1 MARRYR
7 KSRAVS
13 QRQYRA
19 RLAKYERYK
28 ETTLDPKSFKEWN
41 APYRQSQFMRKE
53 YKIYLRQFKKR
64 KESSTFGF
72 RLTDEGN
79 EVQAYD
85 YRDFREQYLL
95 YRNTLQEEVKM
106 GERARIGSIISEMI
120 NDQAYELSRKKA
132 QVLADYLIREER
144 QILIDKKLIS
154 LKTLKTGETVE
165 VIKRKRLELLVRQ
178 GEFVRSELG
187 FWNDIKEYY
196 QTLVEGGAS
205 SAEAKKQI
213 GMTYFKSPE

>member
-7 KSRAVS
+7 KSRTVS

-53 YKIYLRQFKKR
+53 YKIYLRRFKKR
-64 KESSTFGF
+64 QESSTFGF

-79 EVQAYD
+79 EIQAYD

-106 GERARIGSIISEMI
+106 GERSRVGSVISEMI

-144 QILIDKKLIS
+144 QTLIDKKLIS
-154 LKTLKTGETVE
+154 LKTLETGETVE
-165 VIKRKRLELLVRQ
+165 VIKRKRLELLIRQ
-178 GEFVRSELG
+178 GEFVRGDVGL
-187 FWNDIKEYY
+187 WNKIKEDYRA
-196 QTLVEGGAS
+196 LIKGGAS
-205 SAEAKKQI
+205 SSEAKNQI
-213 GMTYFKSPE
+213 GITYFRSPE

>member
-1 MARRYR
+1 
-7 KSRAVS
+7 
-13 QRQYRA
+13 
-19 RLAKYERYK
+19 
-28 ETTLDPKSFKEWN
+28 
-41 APYRQSQFMRKE
+41 MRKE

-64 KESSTFGF
+64 KESATFGF

-106 GERARIGSIISEMI
+106 GERSRVGSVISEMI

-132 QVLADYLIREER
+132 RVLADYLIREER
-144 QILIDKKLIS
+144 QTLIDKKLIS
-154 LKTLKTGETVE
+154 LKTLETGETVE

-178 GEFVRSELG
+178 GEFIRSELG
-187 FWNDIKEYY
+187 FWNEIKEYY
-196 QTLVEGGAS
+196 QTLIEGGAS

>member
-7 KSRAVS
+7 KSRTVS

-106 GERARIGSIISEMI
+106 GERSRVGSVISEMI

-132 QVLADYLIREER
+132 RVLADYLIREER
-144 QILIDKKLIS
+144 QTLIDKKLIS
-154 LKTLKTGETVE
+154 LKTLETGETVE

-187 FWNDIKEYY
+187 FWNEIKEYY

-205 SAEAKKQI
+205 SADAKKQI
-213 GMTYFKSPE
+213 GMTYFNSPK

>member
-154 LKTLKTGETVE
+154 LKTLETGETVE